1 MKSNV
6 LHIIWIMF
14 FLVACIGERSTGDG
28 DEFLG
33 TRGKID
39 VEILVREAD
48 EHDFVRTVRFVVFDD
63 ASVTPTLDINELV
76 TFETENRGG
85 EKCLGKRGDHDR
97 ACRGSC

>member
-48 EHDFVRTVRFVVFDD
+48 DMILFERFV
-63 ASVTPTLDINELV
+63 L
-76 TFETENRGG
+76 
-85 EKCLGKRGDHDR
+85 
-97 ACRGSC
+97 SCSMMPRLPRLWI

>member
-76 TFETENRGG
+76 TFGRTGCNQIQNYLGRENQSG
-85 EKCLGKRGDHDR
+85 
-97 ACRGSC
+97 